1 MNALLNFLKNGKTKK
16 KAKKE
21 ALEPKKE
28 EKIEAGMD
36 KKSLKAY
43 EKGE

>member
-1 MNALLNFLKNGKTKK
+1 MNALLNFLKNGKSKK
-16 KAKKE
+16 KKE
-21 ALEPKKE
+21 SKEPKKE
-28 EKIEAGMD
+28 EKVEAGMD

>member
-1 MNALLNFLKNGKTKK
+1 MNAMLNFLKSGKSKK
-16 KAKKE
+16 RKE
-21 ALEPKKE
+21 KSEPKKE

-43 EKGE
+43 EAKEK